1 VIHPAFIRLT
11 AERDK
16 HCKSILLVVERDIA
30 GCGNGYTLT
39 PILLSVERD
48 TPCTSI
54 LLAVEMDTH
63 CTPIQLV
70 LVVVKGIPTN
80 CMSKTASSGK

>member
-1 VIHPAFIRLT
+1 
-11 AERDK
+11 
-16 HCKSILLVVERDIA
+16 VVERDIA

-39 PILLSVERD
+39 P
-48 TPCTSI
+48 I

-70 LVVVKGIPTN
+70 LVVVKGIP
-80 CMSKTASSGK
+80 MPTACPKLQVVESDTPCISIVYRRLLMVLFLLMVLKNNK